1 MINVAIIEDDIKAT
15 ERLQKH
21 IRQYEVESGQEF
33 SVFAFTDAIDFVS
46 DYAPKYDA
54 IFMDIEL
61 PHMNGFDA
69 AVRLRRIDKD
79 VPLVFV
85 TNMMKYAVKGYE
97 VDAVGYMLKPVDY
110 FAFKTQM
117 DKIRRIIDRRQDAEI
132 IVKSEYGSRRIR
144 LGDLYYVEVLGH
156 YLIYHTADGQFR
168 EFGQL
173 SKLEKELSK
182 HNFFR
187 CNRCYL
193 VNLKHVMGIK
203 DGAILIGGD
212 EIMMS
217 RRMKK
222 DFLLAL
228 NDYFGGKER

>member
-1 MINVAIIEDDIKAT
+1 MINVAIIEDDIKAA

-21 IRQYEVESGQEF
+21 VRQYEVESGEEF

-117 DKIRRIIDRRQDAEI
+117 DKIRRIIESTILRSKRRWTKSAE
-132 IVKSEYGSRRIR
+132 
-144 LGDLYYVEVLGH
+144 
-156 YLIYHTADGQFR
+156 
-168 EFGQL
+168 
-173 SKLEKELSK
+173 
-182 HNFFR
+182 
-187 CNRCYL
+187 
-193 VNLKHVMGIK
+193 
-203 DGAILIGGD
+203 
-212 EIMMS
+212 
-217 RRMKK
+217 
-222 DFLLAL
+222 
-228 NDYFGGKER
+228 